1 MHRDREVSGEG
12 GIVLLEVMEM
22 VELIRVVYEQ
32 NTLESRSISPRLALR
47 VDLSPNIFC
56 SLCARAAFLCVCGQS
71 VSSYIVDKH
80 MELGSLSGTNN

>member
-32 NTLESRSISPRLALR
+32 NTLEGRSISPRLALR
-47 VDLSPNIFC
+47 WISVPIYFAVCVQELLSFVCMGSQCPHILWTNIR
-56 SLCARAAFLCVCGQS
+56 S
-71 VSSYIVDKH
+71 
-80 MELGSLSGTNN
+80 